1 MDEWEMVNSRKSPA
15 SPLSP
20 PVVVVEPP
28 CVTAQDV
35 QLLREQL
42 HRAIDQRPRP
52 IRSVAIAV
60 DNPVSGSSRS
70 LPSSPASQ
78 DAVTTTTMTVP
89 PEPTSPH
96 IVVVEVEEAAET
108 PPAASQLPQSP
119 HPRLRPGSQSQA
131 ALPPSSHQSC
141 TIPLP
146 ESRKDSLPARK
157 RCLRNA
163 QRQAAALSRCCSRWM
178 RRCTGCAVAM
188 MTQLRQCPYPC
199 APSPTRPR
207 EVYDNP
213 TPPEGSIA
221 V

>member
-1 MDEWEMVNSRKSPA
+1 MDEWEIVNGRKSPA

-42 HRAIDQRPRP
+42 HRAIEQRPRP
-52 IRSVAIAV
+52 IRSVAVAV

-78 DAVTTTTMTVP
+78 DAGATTTMTVP
-89 PEPTSPH
+89 AEPTSPH
-96 IVVVEVEEAAET
+96 LVVVEVEEAAET
-108 PPAASQLPQSP
+108 PPAAPQLPQSP
-119 HPRLRPGSQSQA
+119 HPRLRPGSQA
-131 ALPPSSHQSC
+131 AMPPSSHKSSC

-146 ESRKDSLPARK
+146 ERRKDPLPARK
-157 RCLRNA
+157 RCLLYA
-163 QRQAAALSRCCSRWM
+163 QRQVSALSRCWSRW
-178 RRCTGCAVAM
+178 RKRCTGCAVAM
-188 MTQLRQCPYPC
+188 ITHLRHCPYPC

-207 EVYDNP
+207 EVYDNT